1 MRSLQNG
8 TRCSD
13 GVKYCGAIP
22 ILFGWFLRF
31 PYLHVHFTCACFHSE
46 NFFGICCV
54 VCFFFLLFFRRN
66 DEREERWEQKPRE
79 RCMLCL
85 GIELCCS

>member
-46 NFFGICCV
+46 NFFGTCCV
-54 VCFFFLLFFRRN
+54 VCFFFCCFFA
-66 DEREERWEQKPRE
+66 EMTREKRGGSRSQGKDA
-79 RCMLCL
+79 
-85 GIELCCS
+85 CSV

>member
-1 MRSLQNG
+1 MSFVVCVVCKMAQVVG
-8 TRCSD
+8 D

-46 NFFGICCV
+46 NFFGTCV
-54 VCFFFLLFFRRN
+54 VFWGFFAVFL
-66 DEREERWEQKPRE
+66 QK
-79 RCMLCL
+79 
-85 GIELCCS
+85 